1 MSTGRS
7 LLGVAVALAALAAPV
22 RAADVR
28 ELRGVWITADTDVF
42 ASPASIADAMD
53 FLCSTQAIEFCSA
66 HKIVGMQIVLRFD
79 EQHYDIV
86 LPMLAERYSPQTRA
100 FRTA

>member
-1 MSTGRS
+1 MMKV
-7 LLGVAVALAALAAPV
+7 LLQHKESGLYLK
-22 RAADVR
+22 DVG
-28 ELRGVWITADTDVF
+28 LTTP
-42 ASPASIADAMD
+42 SSADAMD

-66 HKIVGMQIVLRFD
+66 HKIAGMQIVLRFD

-100 FRTA
+100 FRAT